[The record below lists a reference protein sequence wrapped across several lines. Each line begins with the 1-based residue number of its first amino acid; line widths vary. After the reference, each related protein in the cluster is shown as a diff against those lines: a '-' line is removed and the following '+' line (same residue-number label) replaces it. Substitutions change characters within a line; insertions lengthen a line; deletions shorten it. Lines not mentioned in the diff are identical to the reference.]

1 MRIGQSTTTGSRP
14 SGMSAQGADQ
24 APTGAS
30 RALVTLTPT
39 AATYKPSESHR
50 QAAFLAHLIATKDQL
65 PQTRERRRA
74 EPAEA
79 IAAYRAGAALTGRY

>member
-1 MRIGQSTTTGSRP
+1 MRIGAITTACSRP
-14 SGMSAQGADQ
+14 SGLPAPGAEA
-24 APTGAS
+24 APAGES
-30 RALVTLTPT
+30 RALVALTPA

-74 EPAEA
+74 EPGEA
-79 IAAYRAGAALTGRY
+79 IAAYRAGARLTGR

>member
-1 MRIGQSTTTGSRP
+1 MRIGQATTTCSRP
-14 SGMSAQGADQ
+14 SSLPAQDTEL
-24 APTGAS
+24 APTGES
-30 RALVTLTPT
+30 RALVALTPT
-39 AATYKPSESHR
+39 AATHQPSESHR

-79 IAAYRAGAALTGRY
+79 IAAYRAMAALTGRN